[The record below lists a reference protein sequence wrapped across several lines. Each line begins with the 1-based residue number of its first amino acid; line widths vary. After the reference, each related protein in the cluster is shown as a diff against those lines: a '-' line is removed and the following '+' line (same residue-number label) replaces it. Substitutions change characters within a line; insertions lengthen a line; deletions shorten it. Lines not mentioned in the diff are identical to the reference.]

1 MTQDTLPAKPRLSS
15 PEQKIRRDER
25 AAATRLRIAIGRE
38 LADRGITTPVEIGKT
53 LGMPVAEAHTLLT
66 PRQWREGDVTLLQ
79 AVAARLGLKPTP

>member
-38 LADRGITTPVEIGKT
+38 LEDRGITTPVEIGKA

-66 PRQWREGDVTLLQ
+66 RR
-79 AVAARLGLKPTP
+79 